1 MSFDMDLACGSRA
14 LEEATLEGTWASLI
28 LSTESN
34 EECFSGTIGWW
45 GALVLKEL
53 PQKHCHEES
62 TVQVTTQREELQRNS
77 RQFPNHTNIIIFDS
91 ILTFW

>member
-1 MSFDMDLACGSRA
+1 MVSFDMDLACGSRA
-14 LEEATLEGTWASLI
+14 VEEATLEGTWASLI

-45 GALVLKEL
+45 GALVLKKL

-62 TVQVTTQREELQRNS
+62 TVQVITQRGKNYKGIAGNS
-77 RQFPNHTNIIIFDS
+77 PIIQ
-91 ILTFW
+91 IL

>member
-34 EECFSGTIGWW
+34 EECFSGTIG
-45 GALVLKEL
+45 
-53 PQKHCHEES
+53 
-62 TVQVTTQREELQRNS
+62 
-77 RQFPNHTNIIIFDS
+77 
-91 ILTFW
+91 